1 VRTVLVVVHPEAT
14 HHVEGIVGGWY
25 DSDLTAVG
33 LRDAESAAV
42 AVRNAI
48 PGDAQV
54 DVVSSDLIRC
64 RRTAEA
70 IATPLGV
77 TPSFDRRLREKSYGI
92 AGGRPQSW
100 LDRRFV
106 PPPPTGERMHHDE
119 GVDGAETKAAFAERV
134 YAAVDDVLSRPV
146 QWQVI
151 VTHGFALT
159 YVVAAWIGMPVEALG
174 YVAFRAGPG
183 SITTLHEDDHFHNR
197 SVVTLAST
205 DHLRST

>member
-1 VRTVLVVVHPEAT
+1 MRTVLVVVHPEAT
-14 HHVEGIVGGWY
+14 HHVEGLVGGWY

-33 LRDAESAAV
+33 QRDAESAAV
-42 AVRNAI
+42 AVRDAI
-48 PGDAQV
+48 PRGAAV
-54 DVVSSDLIRC
+54 DVFSSDLTRC

-70 IATPLGV
+70 IAAPLGV
-77 TPSFDRRLREKSYGI
+77 KPSFDRRLREKSYGV

-100 LDRRFV
+100 LDSRFIT
-106 PPPPTGERMHHDE
+106 PPPTGERMLHDE

-134 YAAVDDVLSRPV
+134 YAAVDDVLARPV

-159 YVVAAWIGMPVEALG
+159 YVVAAWVGMPVDALG
-174 YVAFRAGPG
+174 YVHFRGGPG

-197 SVVTLAST
+197 SVMTLAST
-205 DHLRST
+205 EHLRST

>member
-1 VRTVLVVVHPEAT
+1 MRTVLVVVHPEAT
-14 HHVEGIVGGWY
+14 HHVERLVGGWY

-33 LRDAESAAV
+33 RRDAESTAV

-48 PGDAQV
+48 PCGAPV
-54 DVVSSDLIRC
+54 DVFSSDLIRC

-70 IATPLGV
+70 IATPLGA
-77 TPSFDRRLREKSYGI
+77 TPIFDRRLREKSYGI
-92 AGGRPQSW
+92 AGGQPQSW
-100 LDRRFV
+100 LESRFV
-106 PPPPTGERMHHDE
+106 PPPSVGDRMSHHE

-134 YAAVDDVLSRPV
+134 YAAVDDVFARPV

-174 YVAFRAGPG
+174 YVNFRARPG
-183 SITTLHEDDHFHNR
+183 GITTLHEDDYFHNR
-197 SVVTLAST
+197 AVVTLSSVE
-205 DHLRST
+205 HLRPT